1 MEWVTSTEMTTPEV
15 TNAPIKSRRGS
26 SLTLVILAV
35 NIIPLLIMGF
45 GIFYLDKYKQNLI
58 ESAFTHLEG
67 ETRLISILVEEDLDN
82 FQKFSTGWP
91 KGKSLFLV
99 DDKGIIINSLGNF
112 WEQAQEEPDKVLNFT
127 EAFATMFVYLNPLR
141 TSLPD
146 FPTLI
151 DARSMIDLPEIE
163 SALNGVPNL
172 SAWSF
177 DDSFII
183 TSTMPVRTNNGETY
197 AVIIMASGDHITLAI
212 NEVRKDIIQAFI
224 FVIILTFLLS
234 VYLSSFIAIPL
245 KKLGRAAEDIRRGK
259 RNLTDLPDMSKRK
272 DEIGELSI
280 ILRQM
285 TTDLE
290 NRIDAIQNFAADVSH
305 EIKNPITSI
314 RSAIETALVVED
326 KGQREGLLKIMEQ
339 DVLRLDR
346 LINDISR
353 HSRLD
358 TELARDNYQV
368 VDLKDLLVAVRDL
381 WRAPIERHDANAPDL
396 QGYTLIETSF
406 PEEDC
411 HVLAKG
417 ESLGQVF
424 QNLVANALSFH
435 TKKEPIY
442 IKMFRRGD
450 NVVVSVE
457 DGGPGIPEGLQK
469 KIFHRFYSDRPD
481 DHDVRQNSGLGLSI
495 AKQVI
500 DSHNGEIKAEN
511 ILDEKGNVIGARFIV
526 VLAVYED

>member
-1 MEWVTSTEMTTPEV
+1 MTTPEV
-15 TNAPIKSRRGS
+15 SNAPIKSRRGS

-67 ETRLISILVEEDLDN
+67 ETRLISILIEEDLN
-82 FQKFSTGWP
+82 YFEKFRENWP
-91 KGKSLFLV
+91 KGKSVFLINAEGEIV
-99 DDKGIIINSLGNF
+99 NSLGTF
-112 WEQAQEEPDKVLNFT
+112 WEQSQGEQPDKVLNFT
-127 EAFATMFVYLNPLR
+127 ETFATIFVYLNPLR

-146 FPTLI
+146 FPSLPQEK
-151 DARSMIDLPEIE
+151 SMMSLPEVK
-163 SALNGVPNL
+163 SALAGIPEL

-177 DDSFII
+177 GDNFII
-183 TSTMPVRTNNGETY
+183 TAAVPVERKSGETY
-197 AVIIMASGDHITLAI
+197 AVITMAGGEQITLAI

-224 FVIILTFLLS
+224 IVIILTFLLS

-259 RNLTDLPDMSKRK
+259 RNLTDLPDMSRRK

-285 TTDLE
+285 TRDLE

-314 RSAIETALVVED
+314 RSAIETALVVEE
-326 KGQREGLLKIMEQ
+326 KEQRDGLLKIMEQ
-339 DVLRLDR
+339 DVHRLDR

-368 VDLKDLLVAVRDL
+368 IDLKQLLKDITDL
-381 WRAPIERHDANAPDL
+381 WRTPIERHDDKQTASE
-396 QGYTLIETSF
+396 GYNLIELSF

-411 HVLAKG
+411 FVLGKG
-417 ESLGQVF
+417 DSLGQVF
-424 QNLVANALSFH
+424 QNLIANALSFH
-435 TKKEPIY
+435 LGQTPVY
-442 IKMFRRGD
+442 IKLFLHD
-450 NVVVSVE
+450 QSVVVTVE
-457 DGGPGIPEGLQK
+457 DKGPGIPDGMEK
-469 KIFHRFYSDRPD
+469 KIFQRFYSDRPD
-481 DHDVRQNSGLGLSI
+481 NHSSGNNSGLGLSI

-500 DSHNGEIKAEN
+500 DSHGGEIKAEN
-511 ILDEKGNVIGARFIV
+511 IFNKDGETIGARFVV
-526 VLAVYED
+526 VLSLYED